1 VQSRLLVAAG
11 NFFFKVRNGL
21 FPVVFVALLVLTR
34 PTVLLGSASANALLL
49 ALGAGLALLGEF
61 VRCVT
66 IGYEYIERGGRDGK
80 VYASFLVKGGV
91 YSHTRNPMYVG
102 NALIAIGLMLYS
114 GAPLAI
120 LAGIPFFLFVYLSIT
135 AAEEHYLAGRFG
147 DDYQAYC
154 RRVNRFFPPV
164 AALFRTLSSMT
175 YDGRK
180 ALRKEYGTLWV
191 VGTGL
196 IVLPWWRSYH
206 LAGAPAA
213 RESAPVHLGM
223 LGLLTAAYVTV
234 LVLKKTKRLG

>member
-1 VQSRLLVAAG
+1 VPSRLLVASG

-34 PTVLLGSASANALLL
+34 PAVLFGSPAAHALLL
-49 ALGAGLALLGEF
+49 GLGAGLALLGEF
-61 VRCVT
+61 VRCLT

-91 YSHTRNPMYVG
+91 YSHTRNPMYLG
-102 NALIAIGLMLYS
+102 NALIAVGLMLYS

-135 AAEEHYLAGRFG
+135 AAEEHYLSGRFG
-147 DDYQAYC
+147 DDYRAYC
-154 RRVNRFFPPV
+154 GRVNRFIPPV
-164 AALFRTLSSMT
+164 GALSRTLSAMS

-180 ALRKEYGTLWV
+180 TLRKEYGTLWV

-206 LAGAPAA
+206 LAGPQAA
-213 RESAPVHLGM
+213 RESAPLFLG
-223 LGLLTAAYVTV
+223 LIALLTAGYAIVF
-234 LVLKKTKRLG
+234 VLKKTKRLG